1 MAVLLFISVTVNL
14 LSMIYCIYNKRVK
27 ESVRQRDSQGEAQ
40 QQFYEQVDE
49 KKYPTEAAVTMKAN
63 EAYGQISLQP
73 TPNPTHTT
81 GL

>member
-14 LSMIYCIYNKRVK
+14 LSMIYCIYHKRVMSAHQK
-27 ESVRQRDSQGEAQ
+27 DSEGEAQ
-40 QQFYEQVDE
+40 EQFYEQVDE